1 MSEQSFEQPI
11 GLEVTGFR
19 GRPGMTRRKAAEV
32 TRHKAAEVT
41 NINNLHI
48 LTNIGLGGFHEITI
62 FVSLSTEVGRNTAKV
77 FSCPLWEMWKFS
89 TTQDFGCAYRLRFGY
104 AIRSGSRSGTPYQA
118 ECGVLSVVY

>member
-1 MSEQSFEQPI
+1 
-11 GLEVTGFR
+11 
-19 GRPGMTRRKAAEV
+19 MTRRYAPGM
-32 TRHKAAEVT
+32 T

-48 LTNIGLGGFHEITI
+48 LSNIGLVVFYEITI

-89 TTQDFGCAYRLRFGY
+89 TTQDFGCAYRSRFGY
-104 AIRSGSRSGTPYQA
+104 AIRSGSRIDTPYQA